1 MQYKKQ
7 RKTSWWLILL
17 FIPLLVGCNPVT
29 NGLFLKELEV
39 YLGDALLRTVV
50 GPTIEIIFDQ
60 VISYISPHVKPYP
73 DNPLRGRYTG
83 ELTFKTE
90 NPNCRDIHTEKQP
103 EMVRKSIK
111 DEWESAP
118 EVKNRTNHF
127 YEHHC

>member
-29 NGLFLKELEV
+29 TELFLKLEAYV
-39 YLGDALLRTVV
+39 GDALLGTVV

-60 VISYISPHVKPYP
+60 VISYISPHTKPYP

-83 ELTFKTE
+83 DFTFKKE
-90 NPNCRDIHTEKQP
+90 DPNCKDVHTEKQP

-111 DEWESAP
+111 DQWQPVPA
-118 EVKNRTNHF
+118 VKDRTKQFFENH
-127 YEHHC
+127 C

>member
-29 NGLFLKELEV
+29 TELFLKLEV
-39 YLGDALLRTVV
+39 YVGDALLRTVV
-50 GPTIEIIFDQ
+50 GPTIEIIFDK

-83 ELTFKTE
+83 DLIFKKE
-90 NPNCRDIHTEKQP
+90 SPNCKDSHIEKQP
-103 EMVRKSIK
+103 EMVRESLK
-111 DEWESAP
+111 DQWKTIP
-118 EVKNRTNHF
+118 QVQDRTKHF
-127 YEHHC
+127 FEDNC